1 MYIPSNLSIALSIWP
16 HRSSLNR
23 KRSVHIIRLT
33 TSSFDQL
40 FTEESASSV
49 SWIFSGGMLAFF
61 ILILMIFI
69 IFCLM
74 TRKLKNLIIIFVF
87 FLKQRRFCIIMDFY
101 LYQNL

>member
-87 FLKQRRFCIIMDFY
+87 FFETKIEFIFLIFI
-101 LYQNL
+101 

>member
-87 FLKQRRFCIIMDFY
+87 FF
-101 LYQNL
+101 